1 MKLMGVGFLVLMGVA
16 LLSGCRSDVF
26 TETPSWSSEEAIALV
41 RSEFNN
47 EVNGPARWDAEFEAE
62 LKRWKVTYA
71 CERSI
76 DRGEKLIPKSDV
88 EVRQVEGRV
97 EEAGHYVFN
106 QYSSWAWVLVWYAY
120 KTGAEEPRVIEG
132 TSIAHPEKSLSC

>member
-1 MKLMGVGFLVLMGVA
+1 MVATHTPNMSFKLSLM
-16 LLSGCRSDVF
+16 F
-26 TETPSWSSEEAIALV
+26 E
-41 RSEFNN
+41 N
-47 EVNGPARWDAEFEAE
+47 EP
-62 LKRWKVTYA
+62 L
-71 CERSI
+71 
-76 DRGEKLIPKSDV
+76 

-120 KTGAEEPRVIEG
+120 KTGAEEPHVIEG